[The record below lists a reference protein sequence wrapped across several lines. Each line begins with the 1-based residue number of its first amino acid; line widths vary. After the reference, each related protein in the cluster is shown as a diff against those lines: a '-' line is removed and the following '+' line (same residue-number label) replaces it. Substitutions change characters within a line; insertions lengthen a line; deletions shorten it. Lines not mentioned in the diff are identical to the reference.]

1 VVAVVGITTH
11 LEQLLQVETAVE
23 EQMLQIKT
31 AEQILVVVE
40 ALGTER
46 VLLATAVLVLLF

>member
-31 AEQILVVVE
+31 AEQILVVAE

>member
-1 VVAVVGITTH
+1 VVVVVGITTH

>member
-1 VVAVVGITTH
+1 VVVVVGITTH

-31 AEQILVVVE
+31 EEQILVVVE